1 MIKVRAREI
10 YKAWEDKTVGISGR
24 KKRGRTEEGKRKKS
38 VENMEKSEKR
48 KRDGRCAEKK
58 QMHMRKERV
67 VRKGNRRENV

>member
-48 KRDGRCAEKK
+48 KRDGDVL
-58 QMHMRKERV
+58 RKN
-67 VRKGNRRENV
+67 KCT